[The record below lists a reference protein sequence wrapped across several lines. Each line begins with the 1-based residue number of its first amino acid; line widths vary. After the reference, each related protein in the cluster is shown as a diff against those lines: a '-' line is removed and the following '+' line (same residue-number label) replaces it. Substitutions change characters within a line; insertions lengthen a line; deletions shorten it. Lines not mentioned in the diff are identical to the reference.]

1 MKLIKTG
8 NYPLQ
13 WENKIEQWMNKKG
26 SYQLEKLN
34 QCVMHDLNLFL
45 SILKSYP
52 GISTEFLYQI
62 NDNTYGIKVSSKN
75 KSRPFIAYV
84 RYIVN
89 TEGSLTFEIYYTT
102 GISFNLDDYSI
113 ESKYETLNISGA
125 KTNDSQ
131 FLVEQ
136 IMELYILYADEN

>member
-1 MKLIKTG
+1 MKLIKTS

-26 SYQLEKLN
+26 YFQLEKLN

-62 NDNTYGIKVSSKN
+62 NDYTYGIKVNSKN
-75 KSRPFIAYV
+75 KNRPFIAYV
-84 RYIVN
+84 RYLVN
-89 TEGSLTFEIYYTT
+89 DEGVLTFEIYYSTA
-102 GISFNLDDYSI
+102 ISFNLDDCSI
-113 ESKYETLNISGA
+113 ESKYETLNVSGA

-136 IMELYILYADEN
+136 IMELYMLYSDSN